1 MTDQLNK
8 KYSYF
13 ITVENSDGCSTFKG
27 YVYGINEEDAV
38 TNANRIALSSF
49 GNNSDCILRIKI
61 KLTEEYPQLT
71 DNQRLDGSYPDNKMS
86 DAAALLLVTVITIAA
101 ILILFLL
108 YSYSPMLSH
117 E

>member
-13 ITVENSDGCSTFKG
+13 ITVENSNGYSTFKG
-27 YVYGINEEDAV
+27 YVYGIDEENAV
-38 TNANRIALSSF
+38 SNANRIALSSF
-49 GNNSDCILRIKI
+49 SDNDCILRIKI

-71 DNQRLDGSYPDNKMS
+71 DNQRLDGSYPDNKIS

-108 YSYSPMLSH
+108 YTYSPMLSH